1 MVRCFYSSQRKR
13 LPVSLKNR
21 DRESMRAV
29 GKNFSAQ
36 PILDMKFIVY
46 LHCLEEDA
54 VFVLLLCKEDALPS
68 ER

>member
-1 MVRCFYSSQRKR
+1 MVRCFYSGQRKR
-13 LPVSLKNR
+13 FLVSLKNR

-46 LHCLEEDA
+46 LHCLEEGA
-54 VFVLLLCKEDALPS
+54 VFVLLLCKEDARPS